1 MRLFR
6 NQMINV
12 CFPTQFSTKLAVL
25 LEILSTNLS
34 LLLKHALLVPKDCFR
49 YFAEILGIR
58 CQFVLA
64 KMIEYISS

>member
-25 LEILSTNLS
+25 LEIFSTNLS
-34 LLLKHALLVPKDCFR
+34 LLLKHALLVPKDCFH
-49 YFAEILGIR
+49 YFTEILGIR
-58 CQFVLA
+58 CRFVLA